1 MKKFYF
7 IEDVS
12 TITQLYPYVVA
23 TYYVTSDDCTFM
35 GFDEKPSKKWV
46 KSTNEEI
53 NVLLTEYTEREQLI
67 KIFSNLLRK

>member
-23 TYYVTSDDCTFM
+23 TYYVTSDNCTFM
-35 GFDEKPSKKWV
+35 GFDEKPSKNWL
-46 KSTNEEI
+46 KSTKEEI

-67 KIFSNLLRK
+67 KILSNLLRK